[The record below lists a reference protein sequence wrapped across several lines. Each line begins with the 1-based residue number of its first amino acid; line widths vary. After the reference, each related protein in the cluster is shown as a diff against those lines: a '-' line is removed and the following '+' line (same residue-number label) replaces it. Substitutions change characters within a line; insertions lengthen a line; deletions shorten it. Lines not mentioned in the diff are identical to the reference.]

1 MRMTDIISKKRD
13 GQELTFEDI
22 KFFIEG
28 YVNNKIPD
36 YQMSAMLMA
45 IYFKGLSNN
54 ETFNLTS
61 LMSTSGQTIDLSSI
75 KGIKID
81 KHSTGGVGDKTT
93 LIVVPIVASLGV
105 KVAKMSGRGLG
116 HTGGTID
123 KLESIPGLKTDI
135 SRSDFFNIVNTVGAS
150 IISQSE
156 NIVPADKKI
165 YALRDATSTVNSVPL
180 IASSIMSK
188 KIASG
193 SDCILLDV
201 KVGSGAFMKNLD
213 DAFSISSLMVKIGE
227 KFNKKTIA
235 LITNM
240 DQPLGNAIGN
250 FLEVIEACETLK
262 GKGPSDLEDICIEI
276 SANMLHLA
284 NLGDI
289 DHCKKLAYK
298 SLHDKTAFL
307 KLKEIVKAQGGDVSY
322 LDYPQNFIKDITPY
336 KILSKQ
342 SGYIKSINTEKC
354 GLASMILGAGRETKE
369 SSIDYKSGIIL
380 HKKVGDFVNLND
392 SIATFYSKNIDKYKT
407 AENIFLESIE
417 LSPEKPSKSPLIY
430 AQVSNNGIIEF

>member
-336 KILSKQ
+336 KILSKK

-417 LSPEKPSKSPLIY
+417 ISQEKPSKSPLIY

>member
-336 KILSKQ
+336 KILSKK
-342 SGYIKSINTEKC
+342 SGYIKSMNTEKC

>member
-45 IYFKGLSNN
+45 IYFKGLSNK

-336 KILSKQ
+336 KILSKK
-342 SGYIKSINTEKC
+342 SGYIKSMNTEKC